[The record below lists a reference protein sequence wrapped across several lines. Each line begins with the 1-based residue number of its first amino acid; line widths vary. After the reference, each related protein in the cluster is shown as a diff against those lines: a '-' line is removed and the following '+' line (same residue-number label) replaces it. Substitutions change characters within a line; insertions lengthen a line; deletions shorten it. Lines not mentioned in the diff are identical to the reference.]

1 MESSPRRRFDATW
14 LPFGMMIGFVVGMGF
29 GLMIV
34 DDLLLGAGI
43 GFAVGIA
50 LGVVLGLRG
59 RRGGPSEEEIED
71 AYQDQLHGYPR
82 GAARPGASAAGHG
95 ASSAGA
101 GTSADDSGHPL
112 DGPPDQRV

>member
-1 MESSPRRRFDATW
+1 MSPSPRRRFDATW
-14 LPFGMMIGFVVGMGF
+14 LPFGMMVGFVVGMGF

-50 LGVVLGLRG
+50 LGVALGLRG

-71 AYQDQLHGYPR
+71 AYQDALHGDPR
-82 GAARPGASAAGHG
+82 GAARPGT
-95 ASSAGA
+95 SSAGA
-101 GTSADDSGHPL
+101 GTSADDPGTSADDSGHPL
-112 DGPPDQRV
+112 DGPPDQHV